1 MKSSSASNVCISS
14 TSDASGA
21 EVLIDD
27 TKVGVLARDEASGL
41 GGSAFRC
48 LLAPGHHKLEIKKA
62 TKSFTRDIDM
72 RKELYLE
79 VALGPA
85 VR

>member
-21 EVLIDD
+21 EVFIDG
-27 TKVGVLARDEASGL
+27 TKVGVLAREEASGL

-48 LLAPGHHKLEIKKA
+48 LLAPGHHRLKIKKA
-62 TKSFTRDIDM
+62 NTKSFVRDIDM
-72 RKELYLE
+72 KKELYLE
-79 VALGPA
+79 VALAPL
-85 VR
+85 